1 MSLLAHALL
10 AFTCVAL
17 QEGRADPS
25 AGNSAPQS
33 DDLEA
38 LVYASVRLETE
49 TRDFTAALESWSK
62 AEAAAT
68 KAGRKELVVKSQ
80 LGRARCLKALGKNE
94 KVKAILKQIV
104 GTDPNNAEARALLA
118 KLDAPDQKDDELEGI
133 VRNLLDVALNLTKE
147 HLDDRINSAR
157 DDLIRMS
164 DVAVPQIAEL
174 LRDNRVGVVDGAATI
189 LARMQSSRGFEALAE
204 ALSDPRC
211 RYPGVL
217 VAPVRNAA
225 CPVAHAF
232 FLAMAARP
240 EPEMRREGIALLLV
254 NIDDQPDAVK
264 AATARRLLADVD
276 PAIRRQA
283 AGCSWSASVAKLL
296 LPDYQALADSK
307 EVDSIELAIDFL
319 DRHREVLPADVV
331 ATWSAQFARSPLPA
345 VRRAFLEKE
354 FNAATSIPGSGGARW
369 RTLTLLKFLG
379 DDDPSVFSA
388 GASKFEYQGAS
399 VGAEHATSS
408 REAILAALR
417 HAVTLKDVSLAKRS
431 IVLTRLPING
441 LADDELFE
449 LFARLGE
456 LPADADAGWR
466 ASIRQSFCSTL
477 LARHRGE
484 YVFGADA
491 AKRLLQIPDAA
502 GRRQWFE
509 AYCQSDFPIALAALE
524 AVKVDDVALRV
535 LGYRGLSSGHVAGD
549 LPHVAEDLQSSD
561 PAVVLAAVKAIGSG
575 ERPGLVAPLRKLVA
589 SDDRELHVA
598 ALRALASVGGKE
610 VADELLVVMKAT
622 SKDGGEFPYLR
633 QLEHAF
639 GAERLA
645 NELVAVARLHG
656 TSNQICWWM
665 REGSDLCVSEECVA
679 DFVRQLPPEL
689 VSINILDLLASHL
702 PPAVLAM
709 VVRVGLR
716 SGNGIEVELAARL
729 AGGYHIE
736 AAWPDLVALL
746 DTGVG
751 QAREEAIA
759 ALKSLRDYR
768 ELRRTFAADDSDARR
783 DAFEKAKTMTKSS
796 VAEQRAGAAIA
807 LAATGDVAAIPP
819 LLDLLGDGDES
830 VRSAARKA
838 LEKLADRAAA
848 PPVESPKGGDTKGAD
863 GDKGKKKQQ

>member
-17 QEGRADPS
+17 QEGKADPD
-25 AGNSAPQS
+25 AGKNAPQS
-33 DDLEA
+33 DGLEA

-68 KAGRKELVVKSQ
+68 KAGRKELVMKAQ
-80 LGRARCLKALGKNE
+80 LGRVRCLKALVKNE
-94 KVKAILKQIV
+94 EAKAILKQIV
-104 GTDPNNAEARALLA
+104 GTDPNSAEARALLA
-118 KLDAPDQKDDELEGI
+118 KLEAPDQRDEELKGI
-133 VRNLLDVALNLTKE
+133 VQALLDVALSLTTE
-147 HLDDRINSAR
+147 QEDERIKSAR

-164 DVAVPQIAEL
+164 DVAVPQVAEH

-211 RYPGVL
+211 RYPALL
-217 VAPVRNAA
+217 VEPVKSAA
-225 CPVAHAF
+225 CAVAYPF

-264 AATARRLLADVD
+264 AATARRLLADAD
-276 PAIRRQA
+276 PSIRRQA
-283 AGCSWSASVAKLL
+283 ATCTWTLAVAKLL
-296 LPDYQALADSK
+296 IADYQALADSK
-307 EVDSIELAIDFL
+307 DVESIELAIAFL
-319 DRHREVLPADVV
+319 DRHREVLPPDVV
-331 ATWSAQFARSPLPA
+331 ATWSARFSRSPLPA
-345 VRRAFLEKE
+345 VRQAFLEHE
-354 FNAATSIPGSGGARW
+354 FDAATTIPSGGSSRW
-369 RTLTLLKFLG
+369 RALTLLKFLG
-379 DDDPSVFSA
+379 DDDPSVFCA
-388 GASKFEYQGAS
+388 GANKLEYQGMS
-399 VGAEHATSS
+399 VGPEHATSS
-408 REAILAALR
+408 REAIVTALR
-417 HAVTLKDVSLAKRS
+417 HAVTLKDVTLAKRS
-431 IVLTRLPING
+431 AVLTKLPING

-449 LFARLGE
+449 LFSRLGE

-477 LARHRGE
+477 LGRHLGE
-484 YVFGADA
+484 NVFGADA

-509 AYCQSDFPIALAALE
+509 AYRQSDFSISPAALE
-524 AVKVDDVALRV
+524 AVKADDVALRV
-535 LGYRGLSSGHVAGD
+535 LGYRELSSGRNAGD
-549 LPHVAEDLQSSD
+549 LPHVAEDLRSSD

-575 ERPGLVAPLRKLVA
+575 EHPELVAPLQSLVA
-589 SDDRELHVA
+589 SPDWGLHLA
-598 ALRALASVGGKE
+598 AVRALAGVGGKA
-610 VADELLVVMKAT
+610 VADELVAVMKST

-633 QLEHAF
+633 QLEQAL

-645 NELVAVARLHG
+645 KELVAVAQRHG

-665 REGSDLCVSEECVA
+665 REGSELTVSEQCVA
-679 DFVRQLPPEL
+679 EFVRQLPPEL
-689 VSINILDLLASHL
+689 VGINILDLLASHL
-702 PPAVLAM
+702 PPDLLAS
-709 VVRVGLR
+709 VVRLGLR
-716 SGNGIEVELAARL
+716 SSDGVEVKLAARL

-751 QAREEAIA
+751 RAREEAIA
-759 ALKSLRDYR
+759 SLKSLRDYR
-768 ELRRTFAADDSDARR
+768 DLRRTFAADDSDARR
-783 DAFEKAKTMTKSS
+783 DAFEKAKLMTKST

-830 VRSAARKA
+830 VRAAARKA
-838 LEKLADRAAA
+838 LEKLADRAVAIPA
-848 PPVESPKGGDTKGAD
+848 ERPKSEEEKGAD
-863 GDKGKKKQQ
+863 GNKKKGQ